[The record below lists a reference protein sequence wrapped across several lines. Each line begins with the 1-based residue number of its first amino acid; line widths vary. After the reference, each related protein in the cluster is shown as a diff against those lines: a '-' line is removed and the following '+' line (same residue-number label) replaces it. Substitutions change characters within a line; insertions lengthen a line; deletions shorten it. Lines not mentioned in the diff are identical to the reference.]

1 MTTLI
6 IFLFRLG
13 VFAVLTFGFV
23 VLYEHG
29 PSGFVNGAST
39 EWNHL
44 TKYIEEARSSP
55 QEPPTQSD
63 LIVEP
68 PLPES

>member
-1 MTTLI
+1 MTTLL
-6 IFLFRLG
+6 IFVLRLG
-13 VFAVLTFGFV
+13 VFAALTFGFV

-29 PSGFVNGAST
+29 PSDFFSGAPT
-39 EWNHL
+39 EWKKL
-44 TKYIEEARSSP
+44 TAYVETLKSTP
-55 QEPPTQSD
+55 QPPPTESG

>member
-6 IFLFRLG
+6 IFLFRIGAL
-13 VFAVLTFGFV
+13 AVLTFGFV

-29 PSGFVNGAST
+29 PSGFVSGAST
-39 EWNHL
+39 EWHHL
-44 TKYIEEARSSP
+44 TKSVEEARSSP
-55 QEPPTQSD
+55 QQPPTESN

>member
-29 PSGFVNGAST
+29 PSGFVSGAPT
-39 EWNHL
+39 EWHRL
-44 TKYIEEARSSP
+44 TTFVEKAGSQPE
-55 QEPPTQSD
+55 QPPAESD
-63 LIVEP
+63 LIIEP
-68 PLPES
+68 ALPES

>member
-29 PSGFVNGAST
+29 PTDFVSGAST
-39 EWNHL
+39 EWHKF
-44 TKYIEEARSSP
+44 TAFIEDVRSTP
-55 QEPPTQSD
+55 PPPPTESG

>member
-1 MTTLI
+1 MTTL
-6 IFLFRLG
+6 LFYALRLG
-13 VFAVLTFGFV
+13 VFAALTFGFV

-29 PSGFVNGAST
+29 PSGFLSGAPT
-39 EWNHL
+39 EWRKL
-44 TKYIEEARSSP
+44 TAYVVAVRSTP
-55 QEPPTQSD
+55 EPPPTESG